1 MEKYR
6 NKEAL
11 EKYFLISF
19 GRNKE
24 VQNEDISE

>member
-19 GRNKE
+19 SRNKE
-24 VQNEDISE
+24 VQNEDVSE